1 MAQANLSRGG
11 SKNFQRRMRMEK
23 IKSKGGAVGAAASP
37 LDPSLNLSNLPVELL
52 HRIFHYCD
60 ARTIRCAMRFVCK
73 RLRNIVNQYDQVE
86 LVLNC
91 KDQMY
96 YKRFLCSIPPHIVSS
111 LIVSFEGVHI
121 PEYGGHEVVPCTHL
135 FHHIRHLSLR
145 SMTNGSLQ
153 LFLRDANYLQL
164 VSLTIESRDQLDRE
178 TCSRISSMIGR
189 LNLQKLC
196 LPKLDYDIA
205 ATMWSKQCQL
215 THLTLGS
222 CRYSQYP
229 TLLQQ
234 SPHLK
239 TLKLNDMIGC
249 NEEMPIGPITS
260 QLTCLIIKIRMLST
274 QQLKSVLS
282 KTPTIR
288 ELQIGFHTK
297 SLSSLADIYDWENF
311 ARTELNFL
319 DRFRYLIPYRFTCND
334 AINFDSLMIPFQ
346 GPFWLNEKHWFVAY
360 EYIFDGSSSVLLH
373 AVPNTNDF
381 CDFHNRK
388 YGILFQQN
396 NFYLTKRE
404 KPNLI
409 SIVPCDVSSQILTKY
424 NI

>member
-1 MAQANLSRGG
+1 MAQANLS
-11 SKNFQRRMRMEK
+11 
-23 IKSKGGAVGAAASP
+23 
-37 LDPSLNLSNLPVELL
+37 DLPVELL

-60 ARTIRCAMRFVCK
+60 ARTILCAMRFVCK
-73 RLRNIVNQYDQVE
+73 RLYNIVNQYDQVE

-91 KDQMY
+91 KDQMHY
-96 YKRFLCSIPPHIVSS
+96 RRFLYSVPSHSVSS
-111 LIVSFEGVHI
+111 LIVSFEGIYI
-121 PEYGGHEVVPCTHL
+121 PEDGRYASASCIHL
-135 FHHIRHLSLR
+135 FEHIRHLSLR
-145 SMTNGSLQ
+145 SMTNRSLQ
-153 LFLRDANYLQL
+153 LFFKDANYLQL
-164 VSLTIESRDQLDRE
+164 VSLTIESNDQLDRE
-178 TCSRISSMIGR
+178 TRSRISSMIGR
-189 LNLQKLC
+189 SNLRKLC

-205 ATMWSKQCQL
+205 ATMWPEQCQL

-222 CRYSQYP
+222 CRYSHYP

-234 SPHLK
+234 LPHLK
-239 TLKLNDMIGC
+239 TLKLNDMIKC
-249 NEEMPIGPITS
+249 NEEMSIGPITS
-260 QLTCLIIKIRMLST
+260 QLTCLIIKNHMLST

-282 KTPTIR
+282 KTHALR

-311 ARTELNFL
+311 VRTELNFL

-334 AINFDSLMIPFQ
+334 AISFDSLMIPFQ

-388 YGILFQQN
+388 YGILFKQN

-404 KPNLI
+404 KQNLI
-409 SIVPCDVSSQILTKY
+409 SIVPCDVSSQILTKC